1 MNVFSNNE
9 ILRFVVENG
18 ANKNVLD
25 PRKKSLLPKSTG
37 YFQVSETSTHGVYLP
52 HFLRMS
58 LLFEIFL
65 PIRL

>member
-18 ANKNVLD
+18 AIKNVSD
-25 PRKKSLLPKSTG
+25 PRKMSLLPKSTG
-37 YFQVSETSTHGVYLP
+37 HFQVSETSAHGAYLP

-58 LLFEIFL
+58 LLFEISL